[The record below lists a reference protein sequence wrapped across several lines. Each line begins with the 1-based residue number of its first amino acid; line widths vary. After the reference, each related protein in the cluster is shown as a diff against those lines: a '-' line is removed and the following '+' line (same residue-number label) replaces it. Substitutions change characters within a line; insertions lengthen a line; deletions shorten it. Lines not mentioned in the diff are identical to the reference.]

1 MKKFNG
7 YLFSTTEVVNILTRW
22 AEETFHTLVSVSLPQ
37 MADYADESIFV
48 ELHANSGLPMNI
60 LAELFAKY
68 DNGYDVA
75 DEVSEN
81 GRTCVLP
88 ESISRAIICEA
99 IGKIRNST
107 MPNYV
112 ERVHHNGDL
121 FMMAVTKESEP
132 LECGIAFDIHAGGH
146 DETGRAIEEEA

>member
-1 MKKFNG
+1 MQNING
-7 YLFSTTEVVNILTRW
+7 ILFSATEVVNILTRW
-22 AEETFHTLVSVSLPQ
+22 AKKTFHTLVSVSLPQ

-48 ELHANSGLPMNI
+48 EFHANSGLQMNI

-99 IGKIRNST
+99 LGIGNGTKIA
-107 MPNYV
+107 YV
-112 ERVHHNGDL
+112 ERVHHNGEL

-146 DETGRAIEEEA
+146 DEAGRATGKVV